1 MFKAFIII
9 TLAGLVVLGAGYLYG
24 SLQTAA
30 TLRTVHNMHTY
41 EEDRS
46 TRNPGKLV
54 MWLGGG
60 LMMVGGAGLIHVFLK
75 ESEDETPISKPSR

>member
-9 TLAGLVVLGAGYLYG
+9 TLTGLVVLGAGYLYG
-24 SLQTAA
+24 SLQTDT
-30 TLRTVHNMHTY
+30 TLRTIHNMHTY

-46 TRNPGKLV
+46 TRNPGALV

-75 ESEDETPISKPSR
+75 EAEDEPTAGKSSH